1 MFYEG
6 YKVGSSTDM
15 QSQLLEGF
23 MTHNLLVLLLGLC
36 SQVARAYLT
45 IVSTIDDPMMRLT
58 EFLLRATLYRNIV
71 LGLEVTSSFHLGKSS
86 MPQLG
91 LLSTI
96 QTDLSTSAF
105 IATFLY
111 HTRCPVDLAA
121 ECRGPAW

>member
-1 MFYEG
+1 
-6 YKVGSSTDM
+6 
-15 QSQLLEGF
+15 

-36 SQVARAYLT
+36 SQVAKAYLT

-91 LLSTI
+91 LLSTLHPH
-96 QTDLSTSAF
+96 LSASAF
-105 IATFLY
+105 AASFF
-111 HTRCPVDLAA
+111 HRTRRALLVAA
-121 ECRGPAW
+121 DC